1 MIKPKTK
8 TTKEEK
14 IGMLIRLLSSEHDG
28 EVLAT
33 VQALR
38 RALEST
44 GGDFHTL
51 AETIEKSN
59 GSGIPEADM
68 RKLYNTGFEAG
79 QRSAETTGFH
89 NVDSAPS
96 WHEIACH
103 CRDQRKARD
112 EREQKLVE
120 DVCRQTVHG
129 GALSEKQ
136 QSWLRKIY
144 ARR

>member
-1 MIKPKTK
+1 MLGNMTK
-8 TTKEEK
+8 STQGEMLGK
-14 IGMLIRLLSSEHDG
+14 LIRLLSSDRDG

-33 VQALR
+33 VHALR
-38 RALEST
+38 RTLRGA

-51 AETIEKSN
+51 AETIEKPN
-59 GSGIPEADM
+59 GMTESQL
-68 RKLYNTGFEAG
+68 RKVYDDGFEAG
-79 QRSAETTGFH
+79 QRAKVSSGFH
-89 NVDSAPS
+89 GMDKVPS

-112 EREQKLVE
+112 EREQKFVD
-120 DVCRQTVHG
+120 DVCRRTVHG
-129 GALSEKQ
+129 GTLSEKQ